1 MSKASSIFSKK
12 VDVLV
17 LFIQSIKL
25 EKDRF
30 LDSYVVFSDSINS
43 FAKSIITYKKIVRGC
58 FILPDG

>member
-43 FAKSIITYKKIVRGC
+43 FAKSIITYKKIARGC